1 MNRIELRI
9 GADGC
14 VQSLWNGQVDWRAL
28 GRVSVRRASH
38 VEFCPRRQL
47 WYVQSGQPRSRW
59 RRALQWVLHRPC
71 GEILHWARTREE
83 ALAWEQRYFGP
94 GGDGWSRSSS
104 VACATEPATR
114 CSLFRP

>member
-1 MNRIELRI
+1 MSRIELRI

-14 VQSLWNGQVDWRAL
+14 VRGLWTDEIDWRAL
-28 GRVSVRRASH
+28 GRLSVRRASH
-38 VEFCPRRQL
+38 IEFCPRRQL
-47 WYVQSGQPRSRW
+47 WHVQSGRPRSW
-59 RRALQWVLHRPC
+59 LRRVLQRLLHRPC

-83 ALAWEQRYFGP
+83 ALAWEQWYFGP

-104 VACATEPATR
+104 VARAAEPATR